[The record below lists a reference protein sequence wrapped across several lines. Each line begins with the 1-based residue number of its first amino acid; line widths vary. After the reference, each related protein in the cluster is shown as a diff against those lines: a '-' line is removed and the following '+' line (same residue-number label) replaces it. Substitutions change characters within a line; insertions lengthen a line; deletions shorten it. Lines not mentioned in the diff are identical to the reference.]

1 MKTSRLQRK
10 EQKAFRGYSLT
21 DFLAKV
27 GLAII
32 LGVFLF
38 WWLFPVYWMI
48 SSAFKVDVSMFTLP
62 PTWIFKPDLFNFR
75 NLFATKG
82 FSSYVVNSVIVAL
95 SSTTIAVILGS
106 LAGYGLAR
114 GKIRGKN
121 HIAFW
126 MISTRMAPIVGMML
140 PLYILFGRFRLVGT
154 LRALIVAYTT
164 FNLPFAVWLMRGFF
178 LEIPRDVEEAALVD
192 GCTKLQTFFH
202 IALPLAK
209 PGLVAMAA
217 LCFMFAWNDYAFAVI
232 FTSGKTQT
240 LPVACQRLMT
250 EYGIVWGQVMTTGI
264 ILVAPVLFL
273 GIVIRKYLVRGLTM
287 GAIR

>member
-1 MKTSRLQRK
+1 MKKENQRVSRGQ
-10 EQKAFRGYSLT
+10 SLKRLST
-21 DFLAKV
+21 KI

-32 LGVFLF
+32 LALFIF

-48 SSAFKVDVSMFTLP
+48 SSALKVDVSMFTLP
-62 PTWIFKPDLFNFR
+62 PTWFFKPDLSNFR
-75 NLFATKG
+75 NLFVTKG
-82 FSSYVVNSVIVAL
+82 FPSYVVNSLIAAL
-95 SSTTIAVILGS
+95 SSTAIAVFLGS

-114 GKIRGKN
+114 GKIRRKN
-121 HIAFW
+121 DLAFW
-126 MISTRMAPIVGMML
+126 MITTRMAPIVGVML
-140 PLYILFGRFRLVGT
+140 PLYILFGKFRLVGT
-154 LRALIVAYTT
+154 LQALILAYTT

-192 GCTKLQTFFH
+192 GCTKLQSFFR

-209 PGLVAMAA
+209 PGLVAMGA
-217 LCFMFAWNDYAFAVI
+217 LCFMFAWNDYAFAVV

-264 ILVAPVLFL
+264 ILVMPVFFL
-273 GIVIRKYLVRGLTM
+273 GVFIRKYLVRGLTM

>member
-1 MKTSRLQRK
+1 MKRESQRVS
-10 EQKAFRGYSLT
+10 RGYSLKR
-21 DFLAKV
+21 LSAKV

-32 LGVFLF
+32 LAIFIF

-48 SSAFKVDVSMFTLP
+48 SSALKVDVSMFTLP
-62 PTWIFKPDLFNFR
+62 PTWFFKPDLSNFR
-75 NLFATKG
+75 HLFATKG
-82 FSSYVVNSVIVAL
+82 FPSYVVNSLIAAL
-95 SSTTIAVILGS
+95 SSTAIAVFLGS

-114 GKIRGKN
+114 GKIRRKN
-121 HIAFW
+121 DLAFW
-126 MISTRMAPIVGMML
+126 MITTRMAPIVGVML
-140 PLYILFGRFRLVGT
+140 PLYILFGKFRLVGT
-154 LRALIVAYTT
+154 LQALILAYTT

-192 GCTKLQTFFH
+192 GCTKLQCFFR

-217 LCFMFAWNDYAFAVI
+217 LCFMFAWNDYAFAVV

-264 ILVAPVLFL
+264 ILVMPVLFL
-273 GIVIRKYLVRGLTM
+273 GVFIRKYLVRGLTM

>member
-1 MKTSRLQRK
+1 MKRESQQVSR
-10 EQKAFRGYSLT
+10 GHSLKRLST
-21 DFLAKV
+21 KV

-32 LGVFLF
+32 LAIFIF

-48 SSAFKVDVSMFTLP
+48 SSALKVDVSMFTLP
-62 PTWIFKPDLFNFR
+62 PTWFFKPDLSNFR
-75 NLFATKG
+75 HLFATKG
-82 FSSYVVNSVIVAL
+82 FPSYVANSLIAAL
-95 SSTTIAVILGS
+95 SSTAIAVFLGS

-114 GKIRGKN
+114 GKIRRKN
-121 HIAFW
+121 DIAFW
-126 MISTRMAPIVGMML
+126 MITTRMAPIVGVML
-140 PLYILFGRFRLVGT
+140 PLYILFGKFRLVGT
-154 LRALIVAYTT
+154 LQALILAYTT

-178 LEIPRDVEEAALVD
+178 LEVPRDVEEAALVD
-192 GCTKLQTFFH
+192 GCTKLQSFFR

-217 LCFMFAWNDYAFAVI
+217 LCFMFAWNDYAFAVV

-264 ILVAPVLFL
+264 ILVMPVLFL
-273 GIVIRKYLVRGLTM
+273 GVFIRKYLVRGLTM

>member
-1 MKTSRLQRK
+1 MKRESQQVSR
-10 EQKAFRGYSLT
+10 GH
-21 DFLAKV
+21 FLKRLSTKV

-32 LGVFLF
+32 LALFIF

-48 SSAFKVDVSMFTLP
+48 SSALKVDVSMFTLP
-62 PTWIFKPDLFNFR
+62 PTWFFKPDLSNFR
-75 NLFATKG
+75 HLFATKG
-82 FSSYVVNSVIVAL
+82 FPSYVANSLIAAL
-95 SSTTIAVILGS
+95 SSTAIAVFLGS

-114 GKIRGKN
+114 GKIRRKN
-121 HIAFW
+121 DIAFW
-126 MISTRMAPIVGMML
+126 MITTRMAPIVGVML
-140 PLYILFGRFRLVGT
+140 PLYILFGKFRLVGT
-154 LRALIVAYTT
+154 LQALILAYTT

-192 GCTKLQTFFH
+192 GCTKLQSFFR

-217 LCFMFAWNDYAFAVI
+217 LCFMFAWNDYAFAVV

-264 ILVAPVLFL
+264 ILVMPVFFL
-273 GIVIRKYLVRGLTM
+273 GVFIRKYLVRGLTM